1 MGTIILC
8 LIIAGLFFALWF
20 FFKDKIKKAYEYV
33 KEKVGAFY
41 QWLKRT
47 FLVLLGMKK

>member
-8 LIIAGLFFALWF
+8 LIVACLLFASWF

-33 KEKVGAFY
+33 KERVGTFY

-47 FLVLLGMKK
+47 FLVLLKTI